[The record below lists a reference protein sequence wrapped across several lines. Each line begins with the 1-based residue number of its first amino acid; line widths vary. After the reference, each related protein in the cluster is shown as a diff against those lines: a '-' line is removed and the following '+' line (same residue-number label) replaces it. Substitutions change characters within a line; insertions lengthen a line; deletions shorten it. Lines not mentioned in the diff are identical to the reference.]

1 MILRDDTR
9 VIQQFRS
16 LRKLRFRVRSGAV
29 PGLPGSSPRFE
40 FNAAGR
46 VTSGVLFWCALL
58 CAADSH
64 IDHVTI
70 AGRDLSKLRA
80 ALKIAGIESVYGGA
94 HNNHATEMALVSFPD
109 GAYLE
114 LMGIQAN
121 ADPDSVDKHA
131 WAKFLKG
138 DAGPCA
144 WALRE
149 KDLAAEVQR
158 LKTAG
163 IAVSPPEHSGRQRPD
178 GVRLEWETSDVG
190 GLVRG
195 TFFPFLIHDF
205 TPRRD
210 RAFPQ
215 GKPVTRDFR
224 GVQYVVIAVNNLDD
238 AIERYHKAYNSPRP
252 IKQADKDWG
261 AHLALLGN
269 MPVILA
275 QPINADSWLHARL
288 AEFGEGPCAFILDAA
303 NPKRYQIA
311 ARSQWFAKPIA
322 WFDEKQLG
330 WRLGFT
336 TPIQR

>member
-1 MILRDDTR
+1 VR
-9 VIQQFRS
+9 VT
-16 LRKLRFRVRSGAV
+16 VRAGAA
-29 PGLPGSSPRFE
+29 PGLPGSSPKFE

-64 IDHVTI
+64 IDHVTT

-80 ALKIAGIESVYGGA
+80 SLKAAGIESVYGGA

-114 LMGIQAN
+114 LMGVQAN
-121 ADPDSVDKHA
+121 ADPEAVNRHVWSKCLQA
-131 WAKFLKG
+131 
-138 DAGPCA
+138 DAQPCA

-158 LKTAG
+158 LKAAG
-163 IAVSPPEHSGRQRPD
+163 VTVSAPERSGRQRPD
-178 GVRLEWETSDVG
+178 GVRLEWETSDIG
-190 GLVRG
+190 ALVRG

-238 AIERYHKAYNSPRP
+238 AIERYHKAYNSPPP
-252 IKQADKDWG
+252 IKQADKNWG
-261 AHLALLGN
+261 AYLALLGN

-275 QPINADSWLHARL
+275 QPLNSDSWLHARL
-288 AEFGEGPCAFILDAA
+288 KQFGEGPCAFVLDAA
-303 NPKRYQIA
+303 NPKPYKTA
-311 ARSQWFAKPIA
+311 ARSQWFAKQIS
-322 WFDEKQLG
+322 WFDPDQLG

-336 TPIQR
+336 VK